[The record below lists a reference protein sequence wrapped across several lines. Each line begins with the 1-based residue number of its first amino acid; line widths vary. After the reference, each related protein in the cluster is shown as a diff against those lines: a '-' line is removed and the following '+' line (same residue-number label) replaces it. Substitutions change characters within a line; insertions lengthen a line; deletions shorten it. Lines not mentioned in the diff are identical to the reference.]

1 MSFFQLGVTYNN
13 MDCLKDVNMP
23 AYESAHMLLQ
33 AEVPWADQSNYA
45 KYTVY
50 FGVVVIF
57 IAFVKHI
64 WYRYLDY
71 TYREKSKGGNS
82 FINVLASYFRFVGYK
97 QVPGKICYYTSL
109 PASIGSTLFL
119 TVSTIYLFC
128 YCLVPHFWYRG
139 CRGFGSPPLAVRAGI
154 MATALT
160 PFVYVLSGKSNMITF
175 LTGISYEKLNVFH
188 QYVGLAAFVLSVI
201 HTIPFI
207 YQDIREGGAAN
218 LHLNFVSDFAYYS
231 GIPPL
236 ILLGLLC
243 VLSKAWFRKVCY
255 EGFLHLHWM
264 FGIAYFGTLWW
275 HIDNTLGMQDYMYGA
290 LAFWATQVIYRIL
303 IKTTFRP
310 NSLFMKPRRA
320 ELSKLGPDAYEI
332 SVTGEHLKWK
342 PGQHCFIRFVGT
354 RMLDNHP
361 FSVCSILNEDNRL
374 KFIVIPKRGLTKQL
388 HAELDDYAIMKKK
401 VFLDGP
407 YGGTVRDP
415 SSFDNTILIATGSG
429 VTATLPFLST
439 IANEIQ
445 QAKNDDKPLICRKI
459 NFIWIIRHIND
470 LSWIETELNRCL
482 EIAGDYIYA
491 DIYVC
496 HGQNDQKQN
505 SQETKASKSS
515 LEIEK
520 TIEERSTTSDAINL
534 HYFKPYIPDILFNL
548 SRTLARRNMVVC
560 SGSDST
566 KSETSRTIASLQAL
580 IFNNDIN
587 NLGIEEIYLHTESF
601 GW

>member
-1 MSFFQLGVTYNN
+1 MSFFKRDVTYNG

-23 AYESAHMLLQ
+23 AYESAHMQLQ
-33 AEVPWADQSNYA
+33 AEVPWADQTNYA

-50 FGVVVIF
+50 FGVVIIF
-57 IAFVKHI
+57 IAFVKNI

-71 TYREKSKGGNS
+71 TYKKKSKGGNS
-82 FINVLASYFRFVGYK
+82 FVNVLASYFRFVGYK

-119 TVSTIYLFC
+119 MASTIYLFC

-188 QYVGLAAFVLSVI
+188 QYVGFAAFVLSVI

-218 LHLNFVSDFAYYS
+218 LHINFTSDFAYYS

-275 HIDNTLGMQDYMYGA
+275 HIDNTLGMQGYMYGA
-290 LAFWATQVIYRIL
+290 LAFWATQIIYRIL
-303 IKTTFRP
+303 VKTTFRP

-320 ELSKLGPDAYEI
+320 ELSKLGADAYEI

-342 PGQHCFIRFVGT
+342 PGQHCFLRFVGT
-354 RMLDNHP
+354 RILDNHP
-361 FSVCSILNEDNRL
+361 FSVCSILSEDNRL
-374 KFIVIPKRGLTKQL
+374 KFIVIPKKGLTKQL
-388 HAELDDYAIMKKK
+388 HAELDNYAITNKK

-407 YGGTVRDP
+407 YGGTVRDS
-415 SSFDNTILIATGSG
+415 SSFDNTILMTTGSG

-445 QAKNDDKPLICRKI
+445 QAKKDNKPLICRKI
-459 NFIWIIRHIND
+459 NFIWIIRRYED

-482 EIAGDYIYA
+482 GIAGDYIHA

-496 HGQNDQKQN
+496 QDGNEQQQT
-505 SQETKASKSS
+505 SQEIKASKSS

-520 TIEERSTTSDAINL
+520 TIEARSTASDGINL

-548 SRTLARRNMVVC
+548 SRTLGRRNMVVC

-566 KSETSRTIASLQAL
+566 KNETSRTISSLQAL

>member
-1 MSFFQLGVTYNN
+1 MGLFKRGVTFNGL
-13 MDCLKDVNMP
+13 DCLKDANMP
-23 AYESAHMLLQ
+23 AYESAHMKLQ
-33 AEVPWADQSNYA
+33 AEVPWGDQPSYG

-57 IAFVKHI
+57 IAFVKNI

-71 TYREKSKGGNS
+71 SYKKNPQSGNS
-82 FINVLASYFRFVGYK
+82 FVNVLSSYFRFVGYK

-109 PASIGSTLFL
+109 PTSIGSTLFL
-119 TVSTIYLFC
+119 MASTIYLFC
-128 YCLVPHFWYRG
+128 YCLIPHFWYRG

-175 LTGISYEKLNVFH
+175 ITGISYEKLNVFH
-188 QYVGLAAFVLSVI
+188 QYVGVAALVLSVI

-207 YQDIREGGAAN
+207 FQDLAEGGAEV
-218 LHLNFVSDFAYYS
+218 LHLNFTSDFAYYS
-231 GIPPL
+231 GLLPL

-275 HIDNTLGMQDYMYGA
+275 HINYTLGMQDYMYGA

-320 ELSKLGPDAYEI
+320 ELSKLGPNAYEI
-332 SVTGEHLKWK
+332 SVSGEHLKWK
-342 PGQHCFIRFVGT
+342 PGQHCFLRFVGT

-361 FSVCSILNEDNRL
+361 FSVCSILNEDSRL
-374 KFIVIPKRGLTKQL
+374 KFIVIPKKGLTKQL
-388 HAELDDYAIMKKK
+388 YSELDEYAITNKK

-407 YGGTVRDP
+407 YGGTARDP
-415 SSFDNTILIATGSG
+415 TSFDNVVLMATGSG
-429 VTATLPFLST
+429 ITATLPFLST

-445 QAKNDDKPLICRKI
+445 QAKKDNKPFICRNI
-459 NFIWIIRHIND
+459 NFVWVIRHIND
-470 LSWIETELNRCL
+470 LSWIDTELNRCL
-482 EIAGDYIYA
+482 EIAGDYINT

-496 HGQNDQKQN
+496 HGKSEQQQSSED
-505 SQETKASKSS
+505 TKTNKSA
-515 LEIEK
+515 LDIEK
-520 TIEERSTTSDAINL
+520 TIEAPSISNDAINL
-534 HYFKPYIPDILFNL
+534 HYFRPFIPDILFKL
-548 SRTLARRNMVVC
+548 SRTLGRRNMVVC
-560 SGSDST
+560 SGADSM
-566 KSETSRTIASLQAL
+566 KQETSRTIANLQPM

-587 NLGIEEIYLHTESF
+587 NLRIEEIYLHTESF